1 MYREEIALGEKAV
14 AALKRQQ
21 AAYEERVTVVATEWN
36 ALQAHVE
43 TLAARVTGG
52 VDATNPNAAP
62 AAPVEDPFLR
72 RLVRAAGGDE
82 AVVAKK
88 RAREEREGADAGAA
102 KRRGDKPPAADA
114 ASASDSDD
122 EDGAA
127 RDVGGLDEDATRA
140 VDALRA
146 RAASV
151 KSTLAKV
158 LDAVDAANAR
168 QTGAAG
174 DDSVSRDLE
183 RARARV
189 AALDARA
196 AADAEQLER
205 FREQTTKQRKRNE
218 ELGKKLED
226 STADVEML
234 RRQLRMARSDAGQI
248 EGLPPMATA
257 HSAKAAAAVAVSA
270 AAGGG
275 KDAGKDASA
284 AAGASAGAAV
294 LEGAPAAAGGAAAG
308 ADAEALSKLQG
319 LVYEL
324 EGRLKASTSHLDA
337 ASSKCAALEGEAR
350 GLRDRLA
357 SESAVTSSRPFA
369 ALGRG
374 CARRATRARGPA
386 RGVRPAARRGRASRG
401 PACVRGARVAR
412 HRVRAARGA
421 GGGPGGRRGGAR
433 ARAPT
438 SARPRR
444 ARAARRRRDRQ

>member
-1 MYREEIALGEKAV
+1 MFTVHEASGEPRRPRKMPNAFSRRRRPRAAIRAPIGVARALTDILPPTTPPVPDHNSSRCTARRSRSV

-196 AADAEQLER
+196 TADAEQLER

-257 HSAKAAAAVAVSA
+257 HSAKVAAAVAVSA

-275 KDAGKDASA
+275 NDAAGKDASG
-284 AAGASAGAAV
+284 AAGAPAGAAV
-294 LEGAPAAAGGAAAG
+294 LARPPPLAAPPPAR
-308 ADAEALSKLQG
+308 ALSAPG

-324 EGRLKASTSHLDA
+324 
-337 ASSKCAALEGEAR
+337 
-350 GLRDRLA
+350 
-357 SESAVTSSRPFA
+357 
-369 ALGRG
+369 
-374 CARRATRARGPA
+374 
-386 RGVRPAARRGRASRG
+386 GVG
-401 PACVRGARVAR
+401 
-412 HRVRAARGA
+412 
-421 GGGPGGRRGGAR
+421 
-433 ARAPT
+433 
-438 SARPRR
+438 
-444 ARAARRRRDRQ
+444 

>member
-1 MYREEIALGEKAV
+1 MSADPNALLAFKQLN
-14 AALKRQQ
+14 LK
-21 AAYEERVTVVATEWN
+21 ERVRVHGSLGFRRASTPAKN
-36 ALQAHVE
+36 ANSFFPPPAPSSCDPCADRRRASADGHSPPDHPPFP
-43 TLAARVTGG
+43 TITARGVPRGDRARREGGRGAEAPAGG
-52 VDATNPNAAP
+52 VRGARARARH
-62 AAPVEDPFLR
+62 R
-72 RLVRAAGGDE
+72 RGDGTERAAGARRDPRRAGHRRRGRDE
-82 AVVAKK
+82 PKR
-88 RAREEREGADAGAA
+88 RARRARGGPLPAQARARRGRRRSRRGEEARKEEREGADAGAA

-146 RAASV
+146 RARAASV

-174 DDSVSRDLE
+174 DDPSARP

-196 AADAEQLER
+196 TADAEQLER

-275 KDAGKDASA
+275 KDAAGKDASG
-284 AAGASAGAAV
+284 AAGAG
-294 LEGAPAAAGGAAAG
+294 
-308 ADAEALSKLQG
+308 
-319 LVYEL
+319 
-324 EGRLKASTSHLDA
+324 
-337 ASSKCAALEGEAR
+337 
-350 GLRDRLA
+350 
-357 SESAVTSSRPFA
+357 
-369 ALGRG
+369 GRG
-374 CARRATRARGPA
+374 GS
-386 RGVRPAARRGRASRG
+386 RGR
-401 PACVRGARVAR
+401 
-412 HRVRAARGA
+412 
-421 GGGPGGRRGGAR
+421 
-433 ARAPT
+433 
-438 SARPRR
+438 
-444 ARAARRRRDRQ
+444 ARRRRRRRRRRGRRGSFEAPGPRV